1 MIAVQARAV
10 PHKKPVAG
18 DVVYLLPSFEISVV
32 SIVLVAVG
40 ATLGLGTL
48 IIGIGAPLLVGTC
61 ALIRGIGTLERS
73 LMRHLLGVAV
83 DEPRPRRQ
91 ARGFWRFT
99 LAALSDGQMWRT
111 LLFIVLKLPISLI
124 TLILA
129 AVSLAIPLGLMLT
142 PLGYLIP
149 TVILMILG
157 IQVPDTSP
165 AWLTPIEIVITGQF
179 DPLMLA
185 KTLLFAAIG
194 VGLWIPARIALRG
207 LAEFLAA
214 LTRGLL
220 ISG

>member
-1 MIAVQARAV
+1 MIAVQTHAV
-10 PHKKPVAG
+10 THKKPVAG
-18 DVVYLLPSFEISVV
+18 IVVYVLLSFEISVV
-32 SIVLVAVG
+32 SIVLVAIG
-40 ATLGLGTL
+40 AILGLGTL

-61 ALIRGIGTLERS
+61 ALVRGIGALERS
-73 LMRHLLGVAV
+73 LTRHLLGAEIA
-83 DEPRPRRQ
+83 EPRARRP

-111 LLFIVLKLPISLI
+111 LLFIVLKLPVSLI

-129 AVSLAIPLGLMLT
+129 AVTLAIPLGLMLT
-142 PLGYLIP
+142 PLGYLMP
-149 TVILMILG
+149 TIILMILG
-157 IQVPDTSP
+157 IHVPNTSP

-194 VGLWIPARIALRG
+194 VGLWIPARSALRG
-207 LAEFLAA
+207 LGELLSA

-220 ISG
+220 SPD